1 MINMNQLIS
10 DVIYCLFHEHNIVE
24 DYYVET
30 YDKMCWEA
38 TGECN
43 AWS

>member
-1 MINMNQLIS
+1 MNQLIS
-10 DVIYCLFHEHNIVE
+10 DVI
-24 DYYVET
+24 YYVET

-43 AWS
+43 AWN